1 MFEKLITI
9 KTLKYKSLFYFL
21 LLYIKTINLNFSELN
36 MGKIYDSLF
45 IQWLKK
51 EITPALGC
59 TEPVAIAFA
68 TATMRKY
75 LKEPCLKISGFIS
88 ENLYKNA
95 IGVTIPGTNCS
106 GIEMA
111 AAVGVLGGD
120 ADKGLEALKGLTTSQ
135 IKQAHNMV
143 NNGAIR
149 ITTRDTPD
157 FIHIDLTA
165 TSANNCCRV
174 VIKKSHTCIT
184 ELYVNN
190 QPIQIDVQADEET
203 SNQELSWF
211 SIREA
216 FQFVNQVP
224 FENIQFILKSAQL
237 NSALSETGRQKSYG
251 LNINGM
257 LMTAINNGFMSD
269 DLLSRI
275 VIETVAASDA
285 RMGGAPITAVSN
297 FGSGNQG
304 IVATMPVVVLAREL
318 NRCRDEL
325 ARALALSHLTA
336 ISIHNR
342 YNRLSALCAAS
353 TAAMGS
359 AAGMAWLF
367 THNLNVIQASIINM
381 ISDVSGI
388 ICDGAS
394 NSCAIKVS
402 TVTTSA
408 FRAVLMAKQN
418 IQVSSNNGIVDTD
431 VEQSINNLCRL
442 VVNAMP
448 STDKEIINIMAE
460 KNRH

>member
-1 MFEKLITI
+1 MSKV
-9 KTLKYKSLFYFL
+9 Y
-21 LLYIKTINLNFSELN
+21 N
-36 MGKIYDSLF
+36 SLF

-51 EITPALGC
+51 EVTPALGC
-59 TEPVAIAFA
+59 TEPIAIAFA
-68 TATMRKY
+68 AATIRKY

-111 AAVGVLGGD
+111 AAVGIFGGNP
-120 ADKGLEALKGLTTSQ
+120 DKGLETLKDLTASQ
-135 IKQAHNMV
+135 IKEAHDMV

-149 ITTRDTPD
+149 ITTRDTLD

-174 VIKKSHTCIT
+174 VIKTRHTCIT

-190 QPIQIDVQADEET
+190 QPVQIGGVQADEET
-203 SNQELSWF
+203 GNEQLPGF
-211 SIREA
+211 SIKEA
-216 FQFVNQVP
+216 FNFVNQVTI
-224 FENIQFILKSAQL
+224 ENIEFILESAQL
-237 NSALSETGRQKSYG
+237 NSTLSETGRKKSYG
-251 LNINGM
+251 LNINGI

-285 RMGGAPITAVSN
+285 RMGGAPITAMSN

-318 NRCRDEL
+318 NTCRNEL

-353 TAAMGS
+353 TAAMGA

-367 THNLNVIQASIINM
+367 THNLNVIQSSIINM

-408 FRAVLMAKQN
+408 FKAVLMAKQN
-418 IQVSSNNGIVDTD
+418 IQVSDNDGIVDID
-431 VEQSINNLCRL
+431 VEQCINNLCRL
-442 VVNAMP
+442 VVNVMP
-448 STDKEIINIMAE
+448 STDKEIIHIMAE
-460 KNRH
+460 KNMH